1 MTAWAFCLRLLYR
14 VVRASVG
21 TGQGY
26 RPYIV
31 TQPLQ
36 FIHCRRVE
44 DRPFAV
50 RTRNFVDNKVT
61 PSSTRPVIAR
71 ILYRFAQCRYPL
83 PSNIL
88 NYRVIRQPIQHR
100 SELGNKNSPG
110 SAILETTLQH
120 ESSLRGPLIP
130 IRSHSEVS
138 SKCPAMIPWTIA
150 ANRSKGATSL
160 KPTIPASSMVDP
172 LPTGH
177 CLQLYSVATLLD
189 KKNCLR
195 WNPPKG
201 TVAVFFIVC
210 AVESSGGSTSKGAL
224 NVFSRYVTYL
234 RSASDFLCCSINSL
248 IGLSWRTGI

>member
-1 MTAWAFCLRLLYR
+1 MTAWDFFSLLYR
-14 VVRASVG
+14 AVRASVG

-36 FIHCRRVE
+36 FIHRRRVE
-44 DRPFAV
+44 DRLFAV
-50 RTRNFVDNKVT
+50 RTTDLMDNKVR

-71 ILYRFAQCRYPL
+71 ILYRFAQYKYLL

-88 NYRVIRQPIQHR
+88 NYRVIKQHLQHR

-138 SKCPAMIPWTIA
+138 SKCPAMMPWTIA

-160 KPTIPASSMVDP
+160 KPTIPASSMVDL

-177 CLQLYSVATLLD
+177 CLQLYSVTLLD
-189 KKNCLR
+189 KKKIHNDGSPLR
-195 WNPPKG
+195 ASRG
-201 TVAVFFIVC
+201 SVFIVRFYSPG
-210 AVESSGGSTSKGAL
+210 ASISRVGAL

-234 RSASDFLCCSINSL
+234 RSASDLLCCSINSL
-248 IGLSWRTGI
+248 IGLSCRTGI